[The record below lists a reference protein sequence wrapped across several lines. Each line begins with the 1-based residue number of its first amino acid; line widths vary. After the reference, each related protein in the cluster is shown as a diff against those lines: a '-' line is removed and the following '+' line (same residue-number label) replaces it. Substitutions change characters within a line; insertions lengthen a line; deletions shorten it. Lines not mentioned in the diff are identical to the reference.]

1 MVKKPLSAGRY
12 GKSIA
17 QRERGKDKIGW
28 SGRMWILLGI
38 NRQSPEVVSKS
49 FGKSEIALARPAASV
64 RDQTKDDRMRDDGS
78 LFKSQVLLLSQTF
91 FIKDNRN
98 ELLLC
103 AHKYDFDILF
113 FDQMPDFVMAVQVD
127 EGDSLFVIDLDV
139 LYNMQDDM
147 QHSRKQTMF
156 LSDLL
161 QRLPPGRSYVYLQ
174 TARQSERF
182 LLQQKL
188 VESNCLAYAEKPI
201 ANDVLV
207 DKLFTLFGRHKG
219 ETNTVVY
226 LGDKPAFD
234 AEEFAAHSIEL
245 IEHDDLQTLHLR
257 VRELQPDIV
266 VIEEGQYLRTEAI
279 VRVLQKN
286 IEADPSREII
296 MLQHEVD
303 AILTREAFDSGF
315 DDVLLDVDTDL
326 VTRQLVNRIDKIRVN
341 KDLISRDRATGLL
354 NKIGLQKRAQEAIRR
369 AGREGKGLAYGIVDI
384 DKFKTIN
391 DTWGHYF
398 GDIVIKRLSLVL
410 SAQLGPKDL
419 LSRFGGEEF
428 VLVFWDC
435 SAEEGQRKLDA
446 MRQAF
451 CAVAFEVKPGEKKQ
465 FSFSGGIASYPD
477 QKTENELFLHAD
489 EMLYHAKEGGR
500 NRICR

>member
-1 MVKKPLSAGRY
+1 M
-12 GKSIA
+12 
-17 QRERGKDKIGW
+17 
-28 SGRMWILLGI
+28 
-38 NRQSPEVVSKS
+38 
-49 FGKSEIALARPAASV
+49 PAANE
-64 RDQTKDDRMRDDGS
+64 RDQTKDDRMLDDAS

-91 FIKDNRN
+91 FIKDNQN

-113 FDQMPDFVMAVQVD
+113 FDQMADYVMAVQVD
-127 EGDSLFVIDLDV
+127 DGDSLFVIDLDV

-161 QRLPPGRSYVYLQ
+161 QRLPADRSYVYLQ

-201 ANDVLV
+201 PNDVLV
-207 DKLFTLFGRHKG
+207 DKLFTLFGRHKRG

-226 LGDKPAFD
+226 LGDKPVFD
-234 AEEFAAHSIEL
+234 LDEFAEHAIEL
-245 IEHDDLQTLHLR
+245 IEHKDLQNLHLR

-266 VIEEGQYLRTEAI
+266 VIEESHYLRTEAI

-296 MLQHEVD
+296 MLQHKVD
-303 AILTREAFDSGF
+303 AALTRDAFDSGF

-326 VTRQLVNRIDKIRVN
+326 LTRQLVNRIDKIRVN

-354 NKIGLQKRAQEAIRR
+354 NKIGLQKRAQDAIRR
-369 AGREGKGLAYGIVDI
+369 AGREAKSLAYGIVDI

-410 SAQLGPKDL
+410 SAQLGPRDL

-435 SAEEGQRKLDA
+435 SAEEGQKKLDA

-451 CAVAFEVKPGEKKQ
+451 CAVVFEVKPGEKMQ
-465 FSFSGGIASYPD
+465 FSFSGGIASYPE

>member
-1 MVKKPLSAGRY
+1 MV
-12 GKSIA
+12 
-17 QRERGKDKIGW
+17 E
-28 SGRMWILLGI
+28 
-38 NRQSPEVVSKS
+38 
-49 FGKSEIALARPAASV
+49 
-64 RDQTKDDRMRDDGS
+64 DGS
-78 LFKSQVLLLSQTF
+78 LFKNQVMLLSQTF
-91 FIKDNRN
+91 FIKDNQD

-113 FDQMPDFVMAVQVD
+113 FDQMSDFVMAIQGA
-127 EGDSLFVIDLDV
+127 EGENLFVIDLDV
-139 LYNMQDDM
+139 LYNMQDDL

-161 QRLPPGRSYVYLQ
+161 KRLPPEHSYVYLQ
-174 TARQSERF
+174 TAKQGERF

-207 DKLFTLFGRHKG
+207 DKLFTLFARHKRG
-219 ETNTVVY
+219 ETNTIVY

-234 AEEFAAHSIEL
+234 LEMLAEHSIEL
-245 IEHDDLQTLHLR
+245 ISHQELQTLHLR

-266 VIEEGQYLRTEAI
+266 VIDDGHYTNTEVI

-296 MLQHEVD
+296 MLQADVD
-303 AILTREAFDSGF
+303 PELTRSAFESGF
-315 DDVLLDVDTDL
+315 DDVMLDIDSDVL
-326 VTRQLVNRIDKIRVN
+326 TRQLVNRIDKIRVN

-354 NKIGLQKRAQEAIRR
+354 NKVGLQKRAQDLIRR
-369 AGREGKGLAYGIVDI
+369 AAREQRPLTYGIIDI

-410 SAQLGPKDL
+410 SAQLGQKDL

-428 VLVFWDC
+428 VVLFWDC
-435 SAEEGQRKLDA
+435 APEQGQLKLDA
-446 MRQAF
+446 MRKAF
-451 CAVAFEVKPGEKKQ
+451 CDLLFEVKPGDHRK
-465 FSFSGGIASYPD
+465 FSFSGGVASYPEC
-477 QKTENELFLHAD
+477 KTENELFLHAD
-489 EMLYHAKEGGR
+489 AMLYRAKESGR
-500 NRICR
+500 NQICRQQ

>member
-1 MVKKPLSAGRY
+1 ML
-12 GKSIA
+12 
-17 QRERGKDKIGW
+17 
-28 SGRMWILLGI
+28 
-38 NRQSPEVVSKS
+38 
-49 FGKSEIALARPAASV
+49 
-64 RDQTKDDRMRDDGS
+64 DDGS
-78 LFKSQVLLLSQTF
+78 LFKNQVLLLSQTF
-91 FIKDNRN
+91 FIKDNQN

-113 FDQMPDFVMAVQVD
+113 FDQMSDFVMAVQVD
-127 EGDSLFVIDLDV
+127 DGESLFVIDLDV

-161 QRLPPGRSYVYLQ
+161 QRLPAEHSYVYLQ

-201 ANDVLV
+201 PNDVLV
-207 DKLFTLFGRHKG
+207 DKLFRLFARHKNG
-219 ETNTVVY
+219 ENSTVLY
-226 LGDKPAFD
+226 LGEGSVFD
-234 AEEFAAHSIEL
+234 LEQFNEHAIEL
-245 IEHDDLQTLHLR
+245 VEHRDLQNLHLR
-257 VRELQPDIV
+257 VRELQPEIV
-266 VIEEGQYLRTEAI
+266 VIEEDHYLRTEAI

-296 MLQHEVD
+296 MLQRKVD
-303 AILTREAFDSGF
+303 PDLTRRALDSGF
-315 DDVLLDVDTDL
+315 DDVRLAIDTTL
-326 VTRQLVNRIDKIRVN
+326 MTRQVANRIDKIRVN

-354 NKIGLQKRAQEAIRR
+354 NKIGLQKRAQDLIRR
-369 AGREGKGLAYGIVDI
+369 AARENCPLAYGIVDI

-398 GDIVIKRLSLVL
+398 GDIVIKRLSLE
-410 SAQLGPKDL
+410 LGPRDL

-435 SAEEGQRKLDA
+435 GAEQGRKKLDA
-446 MRQAF
+446 LRQAF
-451 CAVAFEVKPGEKKQ
+451 CDVVFEVKPGDRRQ
-465 FSFSGGIASYPD
+465 FSFSGGIASYPE

-489 EMLYHAKEGGR
+489 GRLYQAKEGGR

>member
-1 MVKKPLSAGRY
+1 MP
-12 GKSIA
+12 
-17 QRERGKDKIGW
+17 
-28 SGRMWILLGI
+28 
-38 NRQSPEVVSKS
+38 
-49 FGKSEIALARPAASV
+49 
-64 RDQTKDDRMRDDGS
+64 DDSS
-78 LFKSQVLLLSQTF
+78 LFKNQVMFLSQTF
-91 FIKDNRN
+91 FIKDNRD

-113 FDQMPDFVMAVQVD
+113 FDQMSDFVMAVQGA
-127 EGDSLFVIDLDV
+127 EGENLFVIDLDV
-139 LYNMQDDM
+139 LYNMQDHL

-161 QRLPPGRSYVYLQ
+161 QRLPAERSYVYLQ

-201 ANDVLV
+201 PNDVLV
-207 DKLFTLFGRHKG
+207 DKLFTLFGRHKRG

-226 LGDKPAFD
+226 LGDKSSFD
-234 AEEFAAHSIEL
+234 MEQFAAHGIEL
-245 IEHDDLQTLHLR
+245 IEHRDLQNLHLR

-266 VIEEGQYLRTEAI
+266 VIDEAHYLRTEAI

-296 MLQHEVD
+296 MLQHQVD
-303 AILTREAFDSGF
+303 AALARKAFDSGF
-315 DDVLLDVDTDL
+315 DDVILDLDSDLL
-326 VTRQLVNRIDKIRVN
+326 TRQVANRIDKIRVN
-341 KDLISRDRATGLL
+341 KNLISRDRATGLL
-354 NKIGLQKRAQEAIRR
+354 NKIGLQKRAQDLIRR
-369 AGREGKGLAYGIVDI
+369 AAREERPLAYGIVDI

-435 SAEEGQRKLDA
+435 GAEEGQKKLDA
-446 MRQAF
+446 MRRAF
-451 CAVAFEVKPGEKKQ
+451 CAVVFEVKPGENRQ
-465 FSFSGGIASYPD
+465 FSFSGGIASYPE

-489 EMLYHAKEGGR
+489 GMLYHAKEGGR
-500 NRICR
+500 NRICK

>member
-1 MVKKPLSAGRY
+1 ML
-12 GKSIA
+12 
-17 QRERGKDKIGW
+17 
-28 SGRMWILLGI
+28 
-38 NRQSPEVVSKS
+38 
-49 FGKSEIALARPAASV
+49 
-64 RDQTKDDRMRDDGS
+64 DDGS
-78 LFKSQVLLLSQTF
+78 LFKNQVLLLSQTF
-91 FIKDNRN
+91 FIKDNQD

-113 FDQMPDFVMAVQVD
+113 FDQMADFVMAVQVD
-127 EGDSLFVIDLDV
+127 DGASLFVIDLDV

-161 QRLPPGRSYVYLQ
+161 QRLPAEHSYVYLQ

-201 ANDVLV
+201 PNDVLI
-207 DKLFTLFGRHKG
+207 DKLFTLFGRHKRG
-219 ETNTVVY
+219 ETNTVLY
-226 LGDKPAFD
+226 LGEGSVFD
-234 AEEFAAHSIEL
+234 LAQFNAHEVEL
-245 IEHDDLQTLHLR
+245 VEHKDLHNLHLR
-257 VRELQPDIV
+257 VLDLQPDIV
-266 VIEEGQYLRTEAI
+266 VIEEDHYLRTEAI

-296 MLQHEVD
+296 MLQREAD
-303 AILTREAFDSGF
+303 PELTRRALDSGF
-315 DDVLLDVDTDL
+315 DDVRLAIDTKL
-326 VTRQLVNRIDKIRVN
+326 MTRQLVNRIDKIRVN
-341 KDLISRDRATGLL
+341 KNLISRDRATGLL
-354 NKIGLQKRAQEAIRR
+354 NKVGLQKRAQDLIRR
-369 AGREGKGLAYGIVDI
+369 AAREERTLAYGIVDI

-410 SAQLGPKDL
+410 QAQLGPRDL

-446 MRQAF
+446 LRQAF
-451 CAVAFEVKPGEKKQ
+451 CAVLFEVKPGENRQ
-465 FSFSGGIASYPD
+465 FSFSGGIASYPE

-489 EMLYHAKEGGR
+489 AMLYQAKEGGR
-500 NRICR
+500 NQICR